1 MKQIDIINI
10 VDKTFLQSY
19 LDSIDV
25 NKIKS
30 ALSDIKYKIIID
42 NLEEVV
48 KALKASGVCDYFMH
62 DELGRIIVTIEGDG
76 VQEEL
81 KKLKVIEAIPNVISA
96 DMQMAYSQEEL
107 DSHLEVLENSD
118 AVPRVLNEDVKPED
132 IVYNG
137 DLKQKDLIGFA
148 TNFDKTGK

>member
-1 MKQIDIINI
+1 MNI
-10 VDKTFLQSY
+10 S
-19 LDSIDV
+19 SIV
-25 NKIKS
+25 VQTLPK
-30 ALSDIKYKIIID
+30 

-62 DELGRIIVTIEGDG
+62 DELGRVIVTIEGDG

-132 IVYNG
+132 IIYNG